1 MNNTKTYNV
10 LFDGKSNENANSAK
24 SPVCEYVPG
33 SVNLDETVVQCVS
46 WDNDMLVQ
54 ATRYEVRP
62 VTLPEWLSLEEWLR
76 SNISWSYL
84 WADARTMELPE
95 NFQRALLNFSGGLRE
110 AMVALLST
118 KNFRSNFRKSLRD
131 QLVNWIETPVEDRQ
145 YNMPFSRRQIESLVS
160 QREEWT
166 AKNRSNRLYYAHR
179 YQEAAGLPVAA

>member
-24 SPVCEYVPG
+24 YPVAEYIPG
-33 SVNLDETVVQCVS
+33 SVDLNETVVQCVS

-54 ATRYEVRP
+54 NTRYEVRT

-76 SNISWSYL
+76 STTSWSYL

-110 AMVALLST
+110 AMVALLVT
-118 KNFRSNFRKSLRD
+118 KNFRSSFRQSLRD
-131 QLVNWIETPVEDRQ
+131 QLVKWIETPVEARQ
-145 YNMPFSRRQIESLVS
+145 FNMPFSRRQIEALVKV
-160 QREEWT
+160 RDEWT
-166 AKNRSNRLYYAHR
+166 AKNRSTRVYYANR
-179 YQEAAGLPVAA
+179 YQEAAGMPVAA